1 MTSTEQDQARPAHD
15 MWAAID
21 YTAIGTRETLVS
33 ELLARAIDV
42 RPGERVLDIATGTG
56 NTALA
61 AARRAAV
68 VTGCD
73 LSPANLRRAAHRAE
87 VEQLDIRWETA
98 DAQAL
103 PFEDG
108 QFDVVLSTFGVM
120 YAPDH
125 EKAAA
130 ELLRVCRPGGRI
142 GLVSWSQGLFS
153 ELGKSFAANAP
164 ARPAPPGAA
173 PAGPPPVRWGD
184 EQYVRALFGTRLQG
198 LTATTRA
205 HEFRHVSARAQA
217 ELFRDHLPP
226 FRALFR
232 SLNPELQWRILDA
245 TTAVFELFNRATDGT
260 LVAPADYLE
269 VVAVRP

>member
-33 ELLARAIDV
+33 ELLARAVDV
-42 RPGERVLDIATGTG
+42 RPGDRVLDIATGTG

-73 LSPANLRRAAHRAE
+73 LSPANLTRAARRAE
-87 VEQLDIRWETA
+87 VDTLSVEWQVA

-103 PFEDG
+103 PFQDG

-120 YAPDH
+120 YAADH

-142 GLVSWSQGLFS
+142 GLVSWSAGLFS
-153 ELGKSFAANAP
+153 ELGVSFAANAP
-164 ARPAPPGAA
+164 AGARPAPS
-173 PAGPPPVRWGD
+173 GPPPVCWGD
-184 EQYVRALFGTRLQG
+184 ERYVRDLFGDRVRELVATR
-198 LTATTRA
+198 RA

-217 ELFRDHLPP
+217 ELFREHLPP
-226 FRALFR
+226 FHALYRA
-232 SLNPELQWRILDA
+232 LNPELQWRILDA
-245 TTAVFELFNRATDGT
+245 TADVFERFNRATDGT
-260 LVAPADYLE
+260 LVAPASYLE
-269 VVAVRP
+269 VVAVRE